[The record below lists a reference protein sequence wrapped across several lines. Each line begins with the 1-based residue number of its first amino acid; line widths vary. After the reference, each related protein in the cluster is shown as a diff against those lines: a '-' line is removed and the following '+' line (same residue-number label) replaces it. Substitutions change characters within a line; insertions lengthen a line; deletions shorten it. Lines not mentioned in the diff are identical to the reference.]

1 MAVQR
6 RGQGFLLRAEHPEGL
21 LDLLNLEGQL
31 LFDLAQQG
39 RIVHRVER
47 PGDTRRGQT
56 ERTGVVGRG
65 NRRHT
70 GRGGCGNSR
79 CRSGFGGG
87 RRRRGGFAI
96 RRLKT
101 KLAQLRTDLLHP
113 LGVVRGVGL
122 QGRKLVQQ
130 GLFLFL
136 RRLGL
141 LRLRDKER
149 GAHRQDGCQYP
160 NSSLMKRDAKHSY
173 LPLWIKKRHTT
184 FVLTTSLY
192 YISLPGFIFKRNRAV
207 IQHRRRG
214 RSLSPKIG
222 RPCGLGRDS

>member
-1 MAVQR
+1 MRLGSATFAGAAGATREPEAVCVGLAGVGRRGTEAGFNLFELLEEFSLLAVQR

-96 RRLKT
+96 LRLKT

-173 LPLWIKKRHTT
+173 LPL
-184 FVLTTSLY
+184 
-192 YISLPGFIFKRNRAV
+192 
-207 IQHRRRG
+207 
-214 RSLSPKIG
+214 
-222 RPCGLGRDS
+222 